1 MLVPD
6 QLGFCCESQQGTLTE
21 GEGSVQLTSLSD
33 QIRSDA
39 FVITNIFFLFLKKTS
54 YLNEEVKRTEPSSLV
69 SIPWFPLT
77 HPID

>member
-39 FVITNIFFLFLKKTS
+39 FVITNIFFLFFLTS

-69 SIPWFPLT
+69 SIPLFPLT
-77 HPID
+77 HPIDW